1 MAKRT
6 LKRILAGGAL
16 LAILSLTTPPPAQ
29 AAGLNVESLRSWLFN
44 LWAGPAPTTVS
55 GHAQAHKPSARTGPL
70 EKIGPGIDPNG
81 CTGTQPPGASGSSC
95 TTGST
100 IGLGVDPN
108 G

>member
-16 LAILSLTTPPPAQ
+16 LAILSLITPPPAQ

-70 EKIGPGIDPNG
+70 EKIGPAIDPNG
-81 CTGTQPPGASGSSC
+81 PASNQTTGTSGSTC
-95 TTGST
+95 VTGCD
-100 IGLGVDPN
+100 IGPGMDPN